1 MIDFAD
7 IPARDFNGL
16 SGWRVLPRGGQ
27 RSVGPIVFVDHLGPA
42 TLAAGSGLDVQP
54 HPHIGLS
61 TLSYLLEGALL
72 HRDSLGHVQRL
83 EAGGVNWMRA
93 GRGIAHSERTPPDLR
108 AGEHRL
114 HLLQC
119 WIAATDTGED
129 SEPAFTHWPVAEV
142 PRVLAPGI
150 DLRVIAGTGFD
161 RELPLPG
168 EAPCVIAVL
177 RLARQMRFEFRA
189 EHSERGVYVVSG
201 RVRLAGHEMPPHGFA
216 RLEDRRTVHVD
227 ALVPSVLLL
236 LGGEPV
242 GARHLWWNF
251 VARDLAR
258 IEHAKARWA
267 AGDFPSV
274 PDDEDRMPL
283 PAA

>member
-7 IPARDFNGL
+7 IPARDFDGL
-16 SGWRVLPRGGQ
+16 SVWRALPRAGH

-42 TLAAGSGLDVQP
+42 ALAAGSGLDVRP

-61 TLSYLLEGALL
+61 TLSYLLEGALI
-72 HRDSLGHVQRL
+72 HRDSLGQVQRL
-83 EAGGVNWMRA
+83 EPGGVNWMRA
-93 GRGIAHSERTPPDLR
+93 GHGIVHSERTPPDLR
-108 AGEHRL
+108 AGGHSL

-119 WIAATDTGED
+119 WIAATDAGED
-129 SEPAFTHWPVAEV
+129 AEPAFTHWPTAEV

-150 DLRVIAGTGFD
+150 DLRVIAGAGFD

-189 EHSERGVYVVSG
+189 EHSERGLYVMSG
-201 RVRLAGHEMPPHGFA
+201 RVQLAGHEMSAHGYA
-216 RLEDRRTVHVD
+216 RLEHGRTVRVD
-227 ALVPSVLLL
+227 ALEPSVLTL

-242 GARHLWWNF
+242 GERHLWWNF
-251 VARDLAR
+251 VARDPAR
-258 IEHAKARWA
+258 IENAKARWA
-267 AGDFPSV
+267 AGDFPAV
-274 PDDEDRMPL
+274 PDDDDCMPL
-283 PAA
+283 PAG